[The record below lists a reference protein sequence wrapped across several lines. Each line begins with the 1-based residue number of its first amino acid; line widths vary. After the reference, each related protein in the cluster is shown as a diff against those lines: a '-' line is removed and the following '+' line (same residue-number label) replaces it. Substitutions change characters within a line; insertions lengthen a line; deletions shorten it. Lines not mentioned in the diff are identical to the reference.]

1 MRKELPEHYY
11 SMLKDLQAVDFVI
24 IELTLYL
31 DTHPCDAQAIE
42 QIRQFSH
49 NRMELARR
57 FEAEFGP
64 LNPFGQ
70 QAGCTNWQ
78 WIDTPWPW
86 QV

>member
-1 MRKELPEHYY
+1 MTRELPDKYY
-11 SMLKDLQAVDFVI
+11 IMLKDLQAVDFVI
-24 IELTLYL
+24 TELTLYL
-31 DTHPCDAQAIE
+31 DTHPCDQQAID
-42 QIRQFSH
+42 QIRQFSQ

-70 QAGCTNWQ
+70 RAGYESWQ
-78 WIDTPWPW
+78 WIEPPWPW